1 MERESQWPVIVKN
14 AQAIGNLK
22 KFLKEDELE
31 VEILVYW
38 LWGTNLRCKRENIF
52 KIYSNMIYYYDLI
65 IYIQRYINN
74 WPSYMMEYYAANKSH
89 ALKAI

>member
-31 VEILVYW
+31 VEILVY
-38 LWGTNLRCKRENIF
+38 
-52 KIYSNMIYYYDLI
+52 
-65 IYIQRYINN
+65 
-74 WPSYMMEYYAANKSH
+74 
-89 ALKAI
+89 